1 MVGFKQ
7 IISQYKNVNY
17 MIFHSGY
24 IAPGDINI
32 TIRNEMIGR
41 VYSTKFLVVLIG
53 RNWIGNSM
61 YIISTKIIQMYWHY
75 DKSEKNYQNHLY

>member
-7 IISQYKNVNY
+7 IISQYKNINY

-24 IAPGDINI
+24 ITPGDINI

-41 VYSTKFLVVLIG
+41 VYSTKFLVVLNG
-53 RNWIGNSM
+53 KNWIGNAM
-61 YIISTKIIQMYWHY
+61 YIISTT
-75 DKSEKNYQNHLY
+75 NYPNVLALW